1 MEPRGIQMQY
11 KKINVE
17 VIVLADEAEAV
28 VADLAAAL
36 DRLDEKHTLFGGAIE
51 TIAFNHPGRG
61 NRSALAH
68 TKAAGEKAVR
78 AARNSVAVA
87 LRAII

>member
-1 MEPRGIQMQY
+1 MKPRGIQMQY

-17 VIVLADEAEAV
+17 VIALADEAEAV

-68 TKAAGEKAVR
+68 TRAAGEKAVR
-78 AARNSVAVA
+78 ATRNSVAVA